1 MAYLSLTTGIA
12 ISTGNRAS
20 GVSCRGIVVESVEA
34 QVQVTDLVFASDQIL
49 GGDPAEDADNDA
61 PVLHIVRSAHRRL

>member
-1 MAYLSLTTGIA
+1 VFG
-12 ISTGNRAS
+12 
-20 GVSCRGIVVESVEA
+20 GVIVFESVEA